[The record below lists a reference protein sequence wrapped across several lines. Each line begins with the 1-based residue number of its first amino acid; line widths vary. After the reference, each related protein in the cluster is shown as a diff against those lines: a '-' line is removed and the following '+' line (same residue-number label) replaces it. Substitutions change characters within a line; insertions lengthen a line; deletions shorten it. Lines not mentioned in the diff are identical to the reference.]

1 MNYQP
6 IGSGGGVKQFI
17 EKKVDFGVTDAPLT
31 QEEEKQISSDVVH
44 IPETIGSVV
53 ASL

>member
-6 IGSGGGVKQFI
+6 IGGGGGVKQFI

-53 ASL
+53 GSL